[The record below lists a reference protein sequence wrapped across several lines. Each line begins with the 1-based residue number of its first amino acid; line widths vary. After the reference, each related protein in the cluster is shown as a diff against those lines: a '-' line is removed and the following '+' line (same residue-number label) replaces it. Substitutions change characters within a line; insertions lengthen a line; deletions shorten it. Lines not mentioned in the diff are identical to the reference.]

1 MKDQHTAETSALAP
15 SAATA
20 QVCVCVCVYCV
31 CVCVCLCLCLSVRV
45 TVSACAT
52 AQAAA
57 MAARSE
63 RCYLQVGPPFR
74 TFEPDPPLSVVSIG
88 WLVIERSV

>member
-20 QVCVCVCVYCV
+20 QVCVCVYCV

-74 TFEPDPPLSVVSIG
+74 AIEPDPRLPLVSIG